1 MQLRAHGGRIKMGAT
16 IFQMRECI
24 ESLGASQY
32 KCSVSLVHHPHQQ
45 DNQGVSPK
53 ASVVWQEKIKE

>member
-1 MQLRAHGGRIKMGAT
+1 MQLRALGGRIKMGAT
-16 IFQMRECI
+16 IFQMREYI

-53 ASVVWQEKIKE
+53 ASIV